1 MKQEHPQIGQSARSF
16 EDDSKDELARLP
28 LWYGDPNL
36 DILTPECWI
45 GSVQRAKELLE
56 WDEETTMTN
65 VVHALLG
72 EAFQWFLQLVTKQH
86 SNLRDFK

>member
-1 MKQEHPQIGQSARSF
+1 MKQENSQIGQSSRSL
-16 EDDSKDELARLP
+16 EDDTKDELTRLS

-36 DILTPECWI
+36 DMLAAECWI

-65 VVHALLG
+65 VVHALYG
-72 EAFQWFLQLVTKQH
+72 EALQWFLQLVTKQH